1 MWEPECGSRFS
12 GETRSPLKRLPHR
25 ASPLK
30 RLPHRASPLK
40 RLPQGAGVFEG
51 LRGQA
56 SFSFRNA
63 HVRSLASFAAAA
75 S

>member
-25 ASPLK
+25 AT
-30 RLPHRASPLK
+30 PLK